1 MNDAPA
7 SREELLRSLEALSPE
22 RRELLGLELAREA
35 ARQRPGIPRLE
46 RGQGTSRLIASL
58 AQERLYYLN
67 ELAPQSP
74 TYLVPVRMDISGP
87 LDPRRM
93 EAALTD
99 LIGRHEILRTGF
111 VPDPGRGLVQVI
123 HPAAEIGPDLT
134 AGTIASADIDTH
146 VRSVLRRPF
155 DLACPPLIR
164 AGLWRIG
171 DTDDR
176 WVLAIC
182 LHHIVADGWSLR
194 LLMADLKEAYRG
206 HRQDPP
212 PDRLQYADYAA
223 WQRDREDRADF
234 GPHLDFWRERLASP
248 SAADFGTNPSATPGD
263 PFAGASVPVSL
274 PAELVA
280 GMRRLGDA
288 GHATLFQVLLAGAAI
303 AFTRWAGEREIIIG
317 TPVAGRGLP
326 ELEDMVGNFVNTLP
340 LRIAVD
346 DGHTVRSLVS
356 SVRNEC
362 LAAYAHQEV
371 PFDRLVRLSGAAR
384 HAGQRSPLAQVM
396 VALTDSP
403 ASGIAFDGLAVQVAD
418 VPTEGAHMDASFE
431 LTPAPDGGLSGW
443 LVFSAAVFDEE
454 SAGRLAESLR
464 VALTA
469 MTADP
474 GQPVGAVPIVPPAE
488 RQRLLRTLSGSGIP
502 AGPEEVAHA
511 AFLRQ
516 AALTPDRIA
525 VIDDDPADPPRTGRA
540 LTYGQ
545 VDQAS
550 ARLASWLRERGA
562 GCEERVGVLLSGS
575 DLVVSVLG
583 VWRAGAVY
591 VPLDPGLPGS
601 RLAAIAADAAP
612 RLVISRADVG
622 GKVAALPAG
631 CQVVLLDELE
641 PELRSRPAVAPGSAV
656 LPGNASYVLYTSG
669 SSGQPKGVIGT
680 HRALST
686 RISGLIS
693 EFGFGADDV
702 VLART
707 PAGFDPA
714 LWEMLVPLSSG
725 GRLVTAAAERR
736 SEPRYLA
743 EAVQRHQVTS
753 LDVIPALLSAL
764 LDDSDSV
771 RLAGTLR
778 RVLCGGDRLP
788 PELAARCAGALPR
801 TQLHNLYGPTE
812 TTIEV
817 SIARSVTAEA
827 DGAGQVP
834 IGIPVPGS
842 RLYVLAPGGEPQP
855 VGARGEIYVGGAQL
869 ARGYLGQPG
878 LTAAAFVPDPFGRGE
893 RLYRTGDLA
902 RWRSDGA
909 LEFAGRADSQ
919 LKIRGHRV
927 EPEEVAALVRALP
940 GVADAVV
947 VARAAGSPRARL
959 TCYVT
964 MVPGAGP
971 ADAPGLA
978 RALRDLAPEPMVP
991 AAWVELPELPR
1002 LPSGKI
1008 DRAALP
1014 DPEAPASRS
1023 AAGQEAP
1030 AGPVEDVLL
1039 AVWSD
1044 VLGTEV
1050 SSTSDDFFEL
1060 GGHSLLATIIVT
1072 QLRDLLRLEVSLSAF
1087 IDAPTIAASADVI
1100 RRTGREQGVD
1110 AEEAARLVLR
1120 VAAMTPDEVAERL
1133 GV

>member
-1 MNDAPA
+1 MNDAPT

-46 RGQGTSRLIASL
+46 RGHGTSRLIASP

-67 ELAPQSP
+67 ELAPRSP

-111 VPDPGRGLVQVI
+111 VPDPGRGVVQVI
-123 HPAAEIGPDLT
+123 HPASEIRPDIT
-134 AGTIASADIDTH
+134 AGAVASAAVDRH
-146 VRSVLRRPF
+146 VRSVIRRPF
-155 DLACPPLIR
+155 DLARPPLIR
-164 AGLWRIG
+164 AGLWRV
-171 DTDDR
+171 DDADER

-194 LLMADLKEAYRG
+194 LLITDLKAAYHG
-206 HRQDPP
+206 HHQDRR

-223 WQRDREDRADF
+223 WQRDRDDSADLV
-234 GPHLDFWRERLASP
+234 PQMDYWRERLASP
-248 SAADFGTNPSATPGD
+248 PVADFGANSSATPGD

-274 PAELVA
+274 SAELA
-280 GMRRLGDA
+280 GGMRQLGDA
-288 GHATLFQVLLAGAAI
+288 EHATLFQVLLAGAAI

-326 ELEDMVGNFVNTLP
+326 ELEDVVGNFVNTLP

-346 DGHTVRSLVS
+346 DRQTVRSLVT
-356 SVRNEC
+356 SVKNEC
-362 LAAYAHQEV
+362 LDAYAHQDV
-371 PFDRLVRLSGAAR
+371 SFDRLVRLSGAAR
-384 HAGQRSPLAQVM
+384 HSGQRSPLAQVM
-396 VALTDSP
+396 LALTDSP
-403 ASGIAFDGLAVQVAD
+403 ASGIAFDGLAVELAD

-431 LTPAPDGGLSGW
+431 LTPAPDGGLTGW

-454 SAGRLAESLR
+454 SAGRLAESL
-464 VALTA
+464 VAALTA

-474 GQPVGAVPIVPPAE
+474 EQLVRAVSIVSPAQ
-488 RQRLLRTLSGSGIP
+488 RQRLLGALSGAGTL
-502 AGPEEVAHA
+502 AGPEELAHA

-516 AALTPDRIA
+516 AALTPQRPA
-525 VIDDDPADPPRTGRA
+525 VIDDDPAVPPPACRARTFGE
-540 LTYGQ
+540 
-545 VDQAS
+545 VDQES
-550 ARLASWLRERGA
+550 ARLASWLRQRGA
-562 GCEERVGVLLSGS
+562 GCEDRVGVLLSGS

-591 VPLDPGLPGS
+591 VPLDPALPVS

-612 RLVISRADVG
+612 QLVISRSDFDRRL
-622 GKVAALPAG
+622 AALPAG
-631 CQVVLLDELE
+631 CQVVRLDELE
-641 PELRSRPAVAPGSAV
+641 PELRSLPAAPPESVA

-669 SSGQPKGVIGT
+669 SSGKPKGVIGT
-680 HRALST
+680 HRALSV

-693 EFGFGADDV
+693 ELGFGADDV

-725 GRLVTAAAERR
+725 GRLVTTAASRR

-743 EAVQRHQVTS
+743 EAITRHQVTS
-753 LDVIPALLSAL
+753 MDVIPALLSAL

-771 RLAGTLR
+771 RRAGTLR

-788 PELAARCAGALPR
+788 PELAARCADALPQTR
-801 TQLHNLYGPTE
+801 LHNLYGPTE

-817 SIARSVTAEA
+817 SIAQSVTARPGGEH
-827 DGAGQVP
+827 VP

-855 VGARGEIYVGGAQL
+855 FGARGEIYVGGAQL

-878 LTAAAFVPDPFGRGE
+878 LTAAVFVPDPFGSGE

-909 LEFAGRADSQ
+909 LEFAGRADDQ
-919 LKIRGHRV
+919 VKIRGHRV
-927 EPEEVAALVRALP
+927 EPEEVAALVRAQRD
-940 GVADAVV
+940 VADAVV
-947 VARAAGSPRARL
+947 VACDAGSSRARL
-959 TCYVT
+959 ICYVT

-971 ADAPGLA
+971 ADTTELA
-978 RALRDLAPEPMVP
+978 RTMRGLLPEPMVP
-991 AAWVELPELPR
+991 AAWMELPELPR

-1014 DPEAPASRS
+1014 DPAAQASRS
-1023 AAGQEAP
+1023 DAGQETV

-1039 AVWSD
+1039 ALWSE

-1072 QLRDLLRLEVSLSAF
+1072 QIRDLLRLELSLSEF
-1087 IDAPTIAASADVI
+1087 IDAPTIAASAEVV

>member
-1 MNDAPA
+1 LNDART

-35 ARQRPGIPRLE
+35 ARRRPGIPRLE
-46 RGQGTSRLIASL
+46 RGHGTSHLTASP

-67 ELAPQSP
+67 ELAPRSP

-93 EAALTD
+93 EAALTS

-111 VPDPGRGLVQVI
+111 VPDPGRGVVQVI
-123 HPAAEIGPDLT
+123 HPVSEIRPDMTTGAVPAAEVD
-134 AGTIASADIDTH
+134 DH
-146 VRSVLRRPF
+146 VRSVIRRPF
-155 DLACPPLIR
+155 DLTRPPLLR
-164 AGLWRIG
+164 AGLWRI
-171 DTDDR
+171 DDADDR

-194 LLMADLKEAYRG
+194 LLIADLRDAYHG
-206 HRQDPP
+206 HQPDPR

-223 WQRDREDRADF
+223 WQRDREDSAGF
-234 GPHLDFWRERLASP
+234 VPHLDYWRERLASP
-248 SAADFGTNPSATPGD
+248 PVADFGANPSAPPGD
-263 PFAGASVPVSL
+263 PFAGTSVPVSL
-274 PAELVA
+274 PAGLAA
-280 GMRRLGDA
+280 GLRRLGDA
-288 GHATLFQVLLAGAAI
+288 EHATLFQVLLAGAAI

-346 DGHTVRSLVS
+346 DRQTVRSLVT
-356 SVRNEC
+356 SVKSIC
-362 LAAYAHQEV
+362 LDAYAHQDV
-371 PFDRLVRLSGAAR
+371 SFDRLVRLSGATR

-396 VALTDSP
+396 LALTDNP
-403 ASGIAFDGLAVQVAD
+403 APGIAFDGLAVELAD

-464 VALTA
+464 AALAA
-469 MTADP
+469 MAADP
-474 GQPVGAVPIVPPAE
+474 GQLVRAVPIVPPAE
-488 RQRLLRTLSGSGIP
+488 RQRLLRTLSGAGVL
-502 AGPEEVAHA
+502 AGPGELAHA

-516 AALTPDRIA
+516 AALTPHRVA
-525 VIDDDPADPPRTGRA
+525 VLDDDPAVPPSACRARTFGE
-540 LTYGQ
+540 
-545 VDQAS
+545 VDRES
-550 ARLASWLRERGA
+550 ARLASWLRKRGA
-562 GCEERVGVLLSGS
+562 GCEDRVGVLLSGS

-591 VPLDPGLPGS
+591 VPLDPALPGS

-612 RLVISRADVG
+612 GLVISRSDFG
-622 GKVAALPAG
+622 DRLGSLPDP
-631 CQVVLLDELE
+631 CQVVFLDQLE
-641 PELRSRPAVAPGSAV
+641 PELRSAAAVPPESAV
-656 LPGNASYVLYTSG
+656 RPGNASYVLYTSG
-669 SSGQPKGVIGT
+669 SSGKPKGVIGT

-686 RISGLIS
+686 RIDGLIS

-707 PAGFDPA
+707 PASFDPA

-725 GRLVTAAAERR
+725 GRLVTAAASRR

-753 LDVIPALLSAL
+753 LDAIPALLSAL

-788 PELAARCAGALPR
+788 PELAARCADALPR
-801 TQLHNLYGPTE
+801 TRLHNLYGPTE

-817 SIARSVTAEA
+817 SIARSVTA
-827 DGAGQVP
+827 GPGRAGQVP
-834 IGIPVPGS
+834 IGVPVPGS

-855 VGARGEIYVGGAQL
+855 VGARGELYVGGAQL

-902 RWRSDGA
+902 RWRPDGA

-919 LKIRGHRV
+919 VKIRGHRV
-927 EPEEVAALVRALP
+927 EPEEVAALVQAQP
-940 GVADAVV
+940 DVADAVV
-947 VARAAGSPRARL
+947 VARDAGSSRVRL
-959 TCYVT
+959 ICYVT
-964 MVPGAGP
+964 AVPGTGP
-971 ADAPGLA
+971 ADTPGLA
-978 RALRDLAPEPMVP
+978 RAMRDLLPEPMVP
-991 AAWVELPELPR
+991 AAWMELPELPR

-1014 DPEAPASRS
+1014 DPAAPAPRS
-1023 AAGQEAP
+1023 AAGQDTAP
-1030 AGPVEDVLL
+1030 GPVEEVLL

-1050 SSTSDDFFEL
+1050 STSDDFFEL

-1072 QLRDLLRLEVSLSAF
+1072 QIRDLLRLELSLSEF
-1087 IDAPTIAASADVI
+1087 IDAPTVAASAGII

-1110 AEEAARLVLR
+1110 ADEAARLVLR
-1120 VAAMTPDEVAERL
+1120 VAAMTPAEVAERL
-1133 GV
+1133 SV